1 MARCSIAK
9 PLGGT
14 TTAAPHQS
22 HRCGQLPTSAAASPT
37 MTTRTRRL
45 SALSKPPKPPSL
57 PLFPRPKLPI
67 PTTSNYAPT
76 NGKQDNSK
84 ELSMNTVSSRSSS
97 GAGDVL
103 RLMDVLCVAP
113 DEDVYISLLKDSVDA
128 SEVAAVHAHIKCAAF
143 PLPLSLANRLLLTYA
158 SCGDT
163 VSARKVF
170 DEMSVKNGITW
181 ATMVSAYSDGCFH
194 NEAIRLFSCICH
206 EELAGD
212 LHDRSIVAVLRSCA
226 RLSKLSFGEQV
237 HALAIKAKRV
247 CGDTG
252 SSLLQLYCE
261 SNRHDSARQV
271 LETMRCSFQEPVP
284 EAAWTSFMTAC
295 HRDGLLDE
303 AFHVFRDMV
312 SSGDARSSFSL
323 STILAVCAESE
334 KHRCFGQQ
342 VHADA
347 IKHGVETN
355 QFVVSGLV
363 HMYAN
368 KGRLA
373 DAARAFEAVGGKPD
387 AVCWNAMAMGY
398 ARGGWYREA
407 ARMMYQMKAA
417 GIDPPGVNVVR
428 MACSR

>member
-1 MARCSIAK
+1 
-9 PLGGT
+9 
-14 TTAAPHQS
+14 
-22 HRCGQLPTSAAASPT
+22 

-67 PTTSNYAPT
+67 PTTSSIDDPT
-76 NGKQDNSK
+76 NGKKDNSK
-84 ELSMNTVSSRSSS
+84 ELSMNTVPSRSSS

-113 DEDVYISLLKDSVDA
+113 DEDVYISLLKDSGDA
-128 SEVAAVHAHIKCAAF
+128 AEAAAVHAHIKRAAS
-143 PLPLSLANRLLLTYA
+143 PLPLPLANRLLLTYA

-163 VSARKVF
+163 VAARKVF
-170 DEMSVKNGITW
+170 DEMPIKNGITW

-194 NEAIRLFSCICH
+194 TEAIRLFSRMSH
-206 EELAGD
+206 QEHELAAD
-212 LHDRSIVAVLRSCA
+212 LRGRSIVAVLRSCA
-226 RLSKLSFGEQV
+226 RLGELSFGEQV
-237 HALAIKAKRV
+237 HALAIKTKRV

-261 SNRHDSARQV
+261 SNRLDSARQV
-271 LETMRCSFQEPVP
+271 LETMRCSSSQLEPVP

-303 AFHVFRDMV
+303 AFRVFRDMV
-312 SSGDARSSFSL
+312 SSGDARSGFSL
-323 STILAVCAESE
+323 STILAVCAGSE
-334 KHRCFGQQ
+334 KHGCFGQQ

-368 KGRLA
+368 HGRLA
-373 DAARAFEAVGGKPD
+373 DAAKAFEAVGGKPD

-407 ARMMYQMKAA
+407 ARMVYQMKAA

>member
-14 TTAAPHQS
+14 TTAAPHHP
-22 HRCGQLPTSAAASPT
+22 HRCGQLPTSAAASPII
-37 MTTRTRRL
+37 TTRTRRL
-45 SALSKPPKPPSL
+45 SALSKPPPPSL

-67 PTTSNYAPT
+67 PTTSSDAPT

-84 ELSMNTVSSRSSS
+84 ELNTVSSRPSS

-103 RLMDVLCVAP
+103 RLMDVLCVAA
-113 DEDVYISLLKDSVDA
+113 DEDVYISLLKNSVDT
-128 SEVAAVHAHIKCAAF
+128 SEVATVHAHIKGAAF
-143 PLPLSLANRLLLTYA
+143 PLPLPLANRLLLTYA

-163 VSARKVF
+163 VAARKVF
-170 DEMSVKNGITW
+170 DEMPVKNAFTW
-181 ATMVSAYSDGCFH
+181 ATMVSAYSDGSLH
-194 NEAIRLFSCICH
+194 NEAIRLFSCMMCH
-206 EELAGD
+206 EDLAAD
-212 LHDRSIVAVLRSCA
+212 VRDCSIVAVLRSCA
-226 RLSKLSFGEQV
+226 RLGELSFGEQV
-237 HALAIKAKRV
+237 HAIAIKARRV
-247 CGDTG
+247 HGDTG

-271 LETMRCSFQEPVP
+271 LETMRCSSSQLEPVP

-303 AFHVFRDMV
+303 AFDVFRDMV

-334 KHRCFGQQ
+334 KHGWFGQQ

-347 IKHGVETN
+347 VKHGVETN

-368 KGRLA
+368 QGRLA
-373 DAARAFEAVGGKPD
+373 DAARAFEGVGGKPD
-387 AVCWNAMAMGY
+387 VVCWNAMAMGY

-407 ARMMYQMKAA
+407 ARMVYQMKAA

-428 MACSR
+428 MACAR

>member
-14 TTAAPHQS
+14 TTAAPH
-22 HRCGQLPTSAAASPT
+22 RCGQLPTSAAASPT
-37 MTTRTRRL
+37 ITTRTRRL
-45 SALSKPPKPPSL
+45 SAISKPPKPPSP

-67 PTTSNYAPT
+67 PTTSNDAPT
-76 NGKQDNSK
+76 NSKQDNSK
-84 ELSMNTVSSRSSS
+84 ELSMNTVSCRSSS

-113 DEDVYISLLKDSVDA
+113 GEDVYISLLKDSVDA
-128 SEVAAVHAHIKCAAF
+128 SEVAAVHAHIKRAAF
-143 PLPLSLANRLLLTYA
+143 PLPLPLANRLLLTYA
-158 SCGDT
+158 SRGDT
-163 VSARKVF
+163 AAARKVF
-170 DEMSVKNGITW
+170 DEMPVKNGIAW
-181 ATMVSAYSDGCFH
+181 ATMVSAYSDGSLH
-194 NEAIRLFSCICH
+194 NEAIRLFSCMRH
-206 EELAGD
+206 EELAAD
-212 LHDRSIVAVLRSCA
+212 LRDCSIVAVLRSCA
-226 RLSKLSFGEQV
+226 RLGELSFGEQV
-237 HALAIKAKRV
+237 HALAIKAERV

-261 SNRHDSARQV
+261 SNRHASARQV
-271 LETMRCSFQEPVP
+271 LETMMRCSSREQPVP

-312 SSGDARSSFSL
+312 SSGDARSGFSL
-323 STILAVCAESE
+323 STILAVCAGSE
-334 KHRCFGQQ
+334 KHGCFGQQ

-347 IKHGVETN
+347 VKHGVETN

-368 KGRLA
+368 HGRLA
-373 DAARAFEAVGGKPD
+373 DAARAFEAVGGEPD